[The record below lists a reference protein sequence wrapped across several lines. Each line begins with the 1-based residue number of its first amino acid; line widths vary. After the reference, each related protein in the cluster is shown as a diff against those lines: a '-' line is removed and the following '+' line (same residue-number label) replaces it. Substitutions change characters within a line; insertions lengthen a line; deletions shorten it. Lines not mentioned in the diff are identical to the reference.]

1 MSAIRADQVPLA
13 ARVLANAFANAPRYR
28 FLLPNDAQRHATLPW
43 LWGAMIRASILSDA
57 VVHVAHEEPGSP
69 PLGVAVWA
77 PPGHRK
83 YSVLTLVR
91 SGLWAAPFRLGIAV
105 YRRRRS
111 LGPLLAA
118 LGPPEP
124 HWYLNVIGVDPTQQ
138 RTGAG
143 NGAAALDAR
152 TDRRRWVGRLPRHVR
167 AKQPWLLRAVRLP
180 GHDRVKVAERH
191 PSLGSDKAAK
201 NRQRLA
207 ARRGGAREARRAT
220 GARPFFSPAAS
231 TG

>member
-1 MSAIRADQVPLA
+1 MSAIRADQIPLA

-43 LWGAMIRASILSDA
+43 LWGAVIRASLLSGA

-83 YSVLTLVR
+83 HSVLTLVR
-91 SGLWAAPFRLGIAV
+91 SGLWAAPFRLGVAA
-105 YRRRRS
+105 YWRRRS

-124 HWYLNVIGVDPTQQ
+124 HWYLNVIGVDPSQQ
-138 RTGAG
+138 RSDAG
-143 NGAAALDAR
+143 TALLHRMLAR
-152 TDRRRWVGRLPRHVR
+152 IDGD
-167 AKQPWLLRAVRLP
+167 
-180 GHDRVKVAERH
+180 G
-191 PSLGSDKAAK
+191 
-201 NRQRLA
+201 LA
-207 ARRGGAREARRAT
+207 AFLDTSEPNNLGYYQRFGFQVTIELKLPNGIPLWGLTRQPRT
-220 GARPFFSPAAS
+220 GHA
-231 TG
+231 

>member
-13 ARVLANAFANAPRYR
+13 ARVLANAFANAPRYT

-43 LWGAMIRASILSDA
+43 LWGAVIRASLLSGA

-69 PLGVAVWA
+69 PLGVAVWS
-77 PPGHRK
+77 PPGRHK
-83 YSVLTLVR
+83 HSALTLVR
-91 SGLWAAPFRLGIAV
+91 SGLWAAPFRLGIAA
-105 YRRRRS
+105 YWRRRS

-143 NGAAALDAR
+143 TALL
-152 TDRRRWVGRLPRHVR
+152 RRMLPRID
-167 AKQPWLLRAVRLP
+167 
-180 GHDRVKVAERH
+180 GD
-191 PSLGSDKAAK
+191 G
-201 NRQRLA
+201 LA
-207 ARRGGAREARRAT
+207 AFLDTSEPNNLGYYERFGFQVTVELKLPNGIPLWGLTRQPRT
-220 GARPFFSPAAS
+220 GQA
-231 TG
+231 

>member
-28 FLLPNDAQRHATLPW
+28 FLLPHDAQRHATLPW
-43 LWGAMIRASILSDA
+43 LWGAVIRASLLSGA
-57 VVHVAHEEPGSP
+57 VVQVAHEEPGSP

-77 PPGHRK
+77 PPGHHK

-91 SGLWAAPFRLGIAV
+91 SGLWAAPIRLGFAA
-105 YRRRRS
+105 YRRRHS

-138 RTGAG
+138 RSGAG
-143 NGAAALDAR
+143 
-152 TDRRRWVGRLPRHVR
+152 TV
-167 AKQPWLLRAVRLP
+167 LLRRMLARIDGDGLTAFLDTSEPNNLSYYERFGFQVTIELKLP
-180 GHDRVKVAERH
+180 NGIPLWGLTRQPRTGHA
-191 PSLGSDKAAK
+191 
-201 NRQRLA
+201 
-207 ARRGGAREARRAT
+207 
-220 GARPFFSPAAS
+220 
-231 TG
+231 

>member
-43 LWGAMIRASILSDA
+43 LWGAVMRASLLSGA

-83 YSVLTLVR
+83 HSVRHASAVR
-91 SGLWAAPFRLGIAV
+91 SVGGALPARRFAAYL
-105 YRRRRS
+105 RRRS

-124 HWYLNVIGVDPTQQ
+124 HWYLNVIGVDPYAATL
-138 RTGAG
+138 RRGH
-143 NGAAALDAR
+143 GAAAPDAR

-180 GHDRVKVAERH
+180 GHDRAKVAERH

-207 ARRGGAREARRAT
+207 ARAEVKHVEHIVQRC
-220 GARPFFSPAAS
+220 
-231 TG
+231 